1 MPTLQR
7 EWGDDIE
14 DAKPEAE
21 HELEDF
27 AINLHGGV
35 TIDSKSEAVAT
46 HNFKN
51 KLKIEAKKRE
61 EERKKA
67 HMQTIHNTVSKNL
80 IGDYIANASHSVKL
94 AQQRIG
100 AADEH
105 GKGGK

>member
-1 MPTLQR
+1 MPSLQR
-7 EWGDDIE
+7 EWGDTVE
-14 DAKPEAE
+14 NAKHEAE
-21 HELEDF
+21 HEQEDF
-27 AINLHGGV
+27 AINLHGAA
-35 TIDSKSEAVAT
+35 TIDSKSEAIAN

-80 IGDYIANASHSVKL
+80 IGNHIANASHSVKL

-100 AADEH
+100 AGDEH